1 MNSGKHLTSLPD
13 ELLVIIVAQLYNPTA
28 PRAFAG
34 IEALSRACK
43 RLNSLTK
50 DWRTLQ
56 EIAITHYPIATK
68 IFGGFEVTPR
78 NLVTLTIAA
87 SRCQEL
93 AHYLGTL
100 AARTSPLPKY
110 ADGFRIIWYRGLVTA
125 EMIRARKTTYQTT
138 DYNFIDKI
146 PWPNLMVMGYVALFA
161 ALLFNHWSDFRLFV
175 LTAQCPRFAKMRALV
190 RKDVILFS
198 MLHDGVSLLEKIRRC
213 SERAEMDFS
222 LFPQLNWNCA
232 LLGFRAHTRL
242 YLPIAYLPPAD
253 QAPADAVHRP
263 DHVYRAALQRVIREM
278 RESGK
283 LTTREQLTQWG
294 WADMADVSLERL
306 LVMLRI

>member
-1 MNSGKHLTSLPD
+1 MTSRKNLTILPD
-13 ELLVIIVAQLYNPTA
+13 ELLVIIVAQLYDPTT
-28 PRAFAG
+28 PRTFAG

-93 AHYLGTL
+93 AYYLGTL
-100 AARTSPLPKY
+100 AARTPQAPKH

-125 EMIRARKTTYQTT
+125 EMIRARKTTYKTT
-138 DYNFIDKI
+138 DYSFIDKI
-146 PWPNLMVMGYVALFA
+146 PWPNLMVIGYVALFA

-175 LTAQCPRFAKMRALV
+175 LTVQCPRFAKMRALV

-198 MLHDGVSLLEKIRRC
+198 MLSGGVSLLEKIRRC
-213 SERAEMDFS
+213 CERAEMDFS
-222 LFPQLNWNCA
+222 LFPQLDWNCS
-232 LLGFRAHTRL
+232 LLGFRANTRV
-242 YLPIAYLPPAD
+242 YLPIAYSPAAN
-253 QAPADAVHRP
+253 QRAADAVHRP
-263 DHVYRAALQRVIREM
+263 DHVYRVALQRIIKEM
-278 RESGK
+278 NESGK
-283 LTTREQLTQWG
+283 LTSREQLTEWG